1 MKLLN
6 NSVFL
11 TQFCHMVVARNV
23 ILVHFFIMELNALSM
38 PNTTEDKREGVV
50 LLYQWFHYLTLG
62 EISTFSKFHILITG
76 QF

>member
-11 TQFCHMVVARNV
+11 TQFCHTVVARNV
-23 ILVHFFIMELNALSM
+23 ILVHFFFIMELNALSM

-50 LLYQWFHYLTLG
+50 LPNDF
-62 EISTFSKFHILITG
+62 ITWH
-76 QF
+76 